1 MKHLTA
7 STSPSPFSGENWF
20 DPLEDAIR
28 FRVRAFIEAVVA
40 EEAQAALGG
49 RARYQRSGAPKG
61 YRNGH
66 RHRQLVGTFG
76 ALTVSL
82 PRVRLLDG
90 DGGEK
95 EWRSQTIQAYKR
107 LTKRAEAIIANT
119 YLAGTN
125 TRRVRRALAGLFGGK
140 VGKDAVSRAWRR
152 FHQVADHL
160 DDAFE
165 APGAASAHPRDGRRN
180 QGDGEQ
186 IRHQLGQTIFGQ
198 ELVVRQVDHH
208 GPDPRAIP
216 HRAGDASG
224 KGGPGLP
231 ATSPATATMRPMLH
245 DHQGPGLGQI
255 ENLAGTMAGGHL
267 RRQSRTTVRAGLGIM
282 IGNRVGFGD
291 LAQGLALVALLPARL
306 AARLLAQAPGAPPLL
321 LPRRRLAQSIAG
333 RRLAAVGAVQAE
345 PALEFV
351 ELPPLAD
358 AMDAVHLSVDR
369 FCLLAGVE
377 ALAEMMEEDATTVC
391 GARHRRHGDRRGYRW
406 GRTHS
411 EIGYHGGK
419 VKVARPRV
427 RDRAG
432 KEVSLESWQALRDGN
447 LLLEWALNLMVLNV
461 STRKYH
467 RAVRLPEGD
476 LAKAR
481 GDGTSKSAVS
491 RRFVALSRKK
501 MKAWLA
507 SDLSELD
514 LLVDRI

>member
-1 MKHLTA
+1 M
-7 STSPSPFSGENWF
+7 GNN
-20 DPLEDAIR
+20 IR
-28 FRVRAFIEAVVA
+28 SSSR
-40 EEAQAALGG
+40 
-49 RARYQRSGAPKG
+49 PK
-61 YRNGH
+61 
-66 RHRQLVGTFG
+66 
-76 ALTVSL
+76 
-82 PRVRLLDG
+82 
-90 DGGEK
+90 
-95 EWRSQTIQAYKR
+95 
-107 LTKRAEAIIANT
+107 
-119 YLAGTN
+119 
-125 TRRVRRALAGLFGGK
+125 ALAP
-140 VGKDAVSRAWRR
+140 S
-152 FHQVADHL
+152 
-160 DDAFE
+160 
-165 APGAASAHPRDGRRN
+165 
-180 QGDGEQ
+180 
-186 IRHQLGQTIFGQ
+186 
-198 ELVVRQVDHH
+198 
-208 GPDPRAIP
+208 IP
-216 HRAGDASG
+216 
-224 KGGPGLP
+224 
-231 ATSPATATMRPMLH
+231 M
-245 DHQGPGLGQI
+245 
-255 ENLAGTMAGGHL
+255 
-267 RRQSRTTVRAGLGIM
+267 
-282 IGNRVGFGD
+282 
-291 LAQGLALVALLPARL
+291 
-306 AARLLAQAPGAPPLL
+306 
-321 LPRRRLAQSIAG
+321 
-333 RRLAAVGAVQAE
+333 
-345 PALEFV
+345 
-351 ELPPLAD
+351 PPLAD

-514 LLVDRI
+514 LLVIQIDGLHVGDHVLVAAIGVDGNGDKHVLAVVEGATENTVVVQALIDNLLARGLDPTLPRLFIVDGAKALSKAIRNTFGVAAAIQRCQVHKGRNIIERLPQHLHASVKKALRQAWDQDDANKAERLLRNLVRRLEHEEPGVSGSILGGGAGGDPHRHPPRPAARTPALARLHQHRRERARHGAPGHPQRQTLETRRDGARMDRRRPAGGPENLPSPQGLSPAAHPPKCSPGTLEKGSGRQCH